1 MNESEVGLSSPGAKP
16 WFWFFRS
23 EEPGMVFYKKGR
35 GFLICA
41 APPPRFPLSRVP
53 DNARSS
59 KTTGFSKFQRIQF
72 LETGNSHARNSPVKF
87 QKFRLFFEF
96 RYHFSYDCGCF
107 FIFLRHEGVGI
118 SFGSMVGI
126 GYLDSATWGVKSKN
140 SF

>member
-1 MNESEVGLSSPGAKP
+1 MILILSFLTEYKYFLYALKVLHPTYMQNKKRRYTNCATTLPCLSGNAK
-16 WFWFFRS
+16 
-23 EEPGMVFYKKGR
+23 
-35 GFLICA
+35 L
-41 APPPRFPLSRVP
+41 L
-53 DNARSS
+53 
-59 KTTGFSKFQRIQF
+59 KTTGLSKFQRIQF